1 MAEDGDS
8 ASVRREAAT
17 PGRPEPGTLVELF
30 LDSLRRHADRE
41 ARRHR
46 TPEGWASLTHRE
58 FGDRVREAAL
68 GLQRLGLERGDRVAI
83 VSDTRMEWAL
93 ADYALVMSGLV
104 GVPVYPSLPPDQ
116 TGYILEDAE
125 ARAAFVADQR
135 QYDKL
140 VEIRDDLPGLERA
153 FAFDPVEESSGGPPV
168 ESLEE
173 LRRRGAEA
181 SGELADGYEERAR
194 RAEPDDLATL
204 IYTSGTTGAPKGVM
218 LTHDNFVSNVRASC
232 EILSVGPDDV
242 ALSWLP
248 LAHVFER
255 MAGHYLMWDRGA
267 TVAYAGSVDTVAR
280 DMGEVRPTIMTAV
293 PRLYEKFLEKAEAAA
308 REAGGLR
315 EKIFAWAR
323 RVGEERA
330 SRRLAGRKAGPWLAL
345 RYAVADRLVFSKLR
359 ERTGGRIRYF
369 ISGGAPLSVPVGRF
383 LWAAGLEVLEGYGL
397 TETSPVLC
405 VNPPE
410 RPKLGTV
417 GPPIPGTELRIDE
430 DGEILAR
437 GPQVMRGYF
446 RNEEATDEVLDE
458 EGWLRTG
465 DIGELDE
472 DGYLAITDRKKELI
486 VTSLGKNIAPS
497 PVESAIAR
505 SRFVEFAV
513 LIGDQRKFPIV
524 VIQPAFGE
532 VREAA
537 ADGSGEPSDLVR
549 DPGVQERIREAVAG
563 AVEGFAH
570 HEQPGEIL
578 LVAREFSVEGGEL
591 TPTMKVKR
599 REVEDRW
606 SADIDRVYRKAES
619 EGEGEGLSVEVA
631 GEGGS

>member
-1 MAEDGDS
+1 M
-8 ASVRREAAT
+8 
-17 PGRPEPGTLVELF
+17 ELF
-30 LDSLRRHADRE
+30 LDGLEEHRDRE
-41 ARRHR
+41 AKRVRG
-46 TPEGWASLTHRE
+46 PDGWRSLSHRE
-58 FGDRVREAAL
+58 FGERVRETAL
-68 GLQRLGLERGDRVAI
+68 GLQALGLERGDRVAI
-83 VSDTRMEWAL
+83 VADTRMEWAQ
-93 ADYALVMSGLV
+93 ADFALLMSGLV
-104 GVPVYPSLPPDQ
+104 AVPVYPSLPPNQ
-116 TGYILEDAE
+116 MRHILDDAG
-125 ARAAFVADQR
+125 ARAAFVEDQE

-140 VEIRDDLPGLERA
+140 AEIGDELPGLERVFVFEA
-153 FAFDPVEESSGGPPV
+153 VEEAPGGPPA
-168 ESLEE
+168 ETLEE
-173 LRRRGAEA
+173 LRDRGAGA
-181 SGELADGYEERAR
+181 GTKLSAGYEERAR

-218 LTHDNFVSNVRASC
+218 LTHDNFVSNVRACC
-232 EILSVGPDDV
+232 EILPLSEDDV

-255 MAGHYLMWDRGA
+255 MSGHFLMWSRGA

-308 REAGGLR
+308 REAGGLKA
-315 EKIFAWAR
+315 KIFDWAR
-323 RVGEERA
+323 EVGEERA
-330 SRRLAGRKAGPWLAL
+330 SVRLAGEKAGPWLAL
-345 RYAVADRLVFSKLR
+345 RHAVADRLVFSKLR
-359 ERTGGRIRYF
+359 ARTGGRIRYF

-417 GPPIPGTELRIDE
+417 GPPIPGTELRIAG

-446 RNEEATDEVLDE
+446 ENPEATDEVLDE
-458 EGWLRTG
+458 DGWLATG

-472 DGYLAITDRKKELI
+472 DGYLAITDRKKEIL
-486 VTSLGKNIAPS
+486 VTSQGKNIAPS
-497 PVESAIAR
+497 PVENALQR
-505 SRFVEFAV
+505 SRWIEYAV

-524 VIQPAFGE
+524 VVQPAFEE
-532 VREAA
+532 VRGEAGGGEPEGLIRDSSVQELIREDVARIA
-537 ADGSGEPSDLVR
+537 ADF
-549 DPGVQERIREAVAG
+549 AG
-563 AVEGFAH
+563 

-599 REVEDRW
+599 RKIEGRW
-606 SADIDRVYRKAES
+606 AEDIDRVYRLAEE
-619 EGEGEGLSVEVA
+619 EGDEETIGVRAA
-631 GEGGS
+631 GEGGG